1 MFSISFCFSIKFK
14 CWLVSSIISAE
25 HLEDRMI
32 IMQRVADLLVYFD
45 SLNNL
50 QGVQEAK
57 AALLSSPVFRL
68 SETYDVCCL

>member
-1 MFSISFCFSIKFK
+1 M
-14 CWLVSSIISAE
+14 V
-25 HLEDRMI
+25 
-32 IMQRVADLLVYFD
+32 IMQRVADLLIYFD